1 MQIRLILLAISI
13 LICFGSCSKDSVFG
27 EREVLFGFWIAD
39 INVTTTFS
47 DGTDAREYTEDN
59 TTMHFFEDGTLIH
72 DRGFFR
78 DTMNYF
84 YVPDPEAVI
93 FGDYV
98 GTQSPFGIPGVF
110 AQYHNILERS
120 ENRIVLG
127 GDNMFV
133 DTAGVEVHVMERW
146 ELTR

>member
-1 MQIRLILLAISI
+1 MKIRLLLLFIAITVG
-13 LICFGSCSKDSVFG
+13 FGSCSKDPVFG
-27 EREVLFGFWIAD
+27 ERQVLFGFWIAD

-47 DGTDAREYTEDN
+47 DGSDARQIIEDN

-84 YVPDPEAVI
+84 YISDPEAVI
-93 FGDYV
+93 FGDYI
-98 GTQSPFGIPGVF
+98 GTQSIWGIPGVF
-110 AQYHNILERS
+110 AQYHNVLERS
-120 ENRIVLG
+120 ENRILLG
-127 GDNMFV
+127 GDNSFV
-133 DTAGVEVHVMERW
+133 DSTGVEIQVSERW